1 MTDTHAMI
9 EPKVSLPGV
18 GQISE
23 SSLATA
29 RDTWARQ
36 FVPPAGADSQ
46 DAIAHHKGLWMER
59 FDAAARPGPTEM
71 PALASPEE
79 ERAYQ
84 NLAAYGMTPAAIA
97 EVRTSKAATPEE
109 HEAARNWRAAFLKD
123 TERQRKYL
131 AGDTEIG
138 KAVLASSFILSLP
151 VKEK

>member
-1 MTDTHAMI
+1 MTDIPAI
-9 EPKVSLPGV
+9 VEPKVSLPGV

-29 RDTWARQ
+29 RETWARQ

-46 DAIAHHKGLWMER
+46 DAIAHHRGRWMER
-59 FDAAARPGPTEM
+59 FDAAARPGPTET
-71 PALASPEE
+71 PLASPEE

-97 EVRTSKAATPEE
+97 EVRSSKAATPEE

-151 VKEK
+151 IKAK